1 MLKSLQQEVVQWK
14 PERIMVRSFLLSILV
29 GTFLL
34 ALPVSNTS
42 GKWLDPLSALFT
54 STSAVCVTGLT
65 VVDTGTT
72 FTPLGQNVVLILIQ
86 IGGLQIMTFGTLYLY
101 LLGWRPTIRS
111 EFVMMEALGHENMR
125 ELRPLVTRTIAF
137 TLLLEAMGAAVIA
150 WRLHTGHAYDLSKA
164 LYHGVFHSVS
174 AFCNAG
180 FALYPD
186 NLVGLRSD
194 SVLMLTVAVLI
205 VLGGLGFVVM
215 FNLSSLHLWRRD
227 RLKRGRLTL
236 HSQIVLQA
244 TGVLIVIGAAAFL
257 VLEWHNTLRDL
268 PVHDKVACAVFQ
280 SVTPR
285 TAGFNVV
292 DMSECRPPTIFG
304 TMFLMAIGGS
314 PSSTAGGI
322 KTTTAVLLIL
332 TVATFIRGREETECK
347 GRAVPHRIIREAL
360 SIFVLYLTWMVTA
373 FAVLLLSERLPPT
386 VGTVSSADALL
397 FEVISAIGTVGLS
410 TGITADLSVV
420 GKLCLTLCMF
430 VGRVG
435 PLALAVFVGTR
446 EMGQAT
452 RFPEENVIVG

>member
-1 MLKSLQQEVVQWK
+1 
-14 PERIMVRSFLLSILV
+14 
-29 GTFLL
+29 
-34 ALPVSNTS
+34 
-42 GKWLDPLSALFT
+42 
-54 STSAVCVTGLT
+54 
-65 VVDTGTT
+65 
-72 FTPLGQNVVLILIQ
+72 
-86 IGGLQIMTFGTLYLY
+86 
-101 LLGWRPTIRS
+101 
-111 EFVMMEALGHENMR
+111 
-125 ELRPLVTRTIAF
+125 
-137 TLLLEAMGAAVIA
+137 
-150 WRLHTGHAYDLSKA
+150 
-164 LYHGVFHSVS
+164 
-174 AFCNAG
+174 
-180 FALYPD
+180 
-186 NLVGLRSD
+186 
-194 SVLMLTVAVLI
+194 
-205 VLGGLGFVVM
+205 
-215 FNLSSLHLWRRD
+215 
-227 RLKRGRLTL
+227 
-236 HSQIVLQA
+236 
-244 TGVLIVIGAAAFL
+244 
-257 VLEWHNTLRDL
+257 
-268 PVHDKVACAVFQ
+268 
-280 SVTPR
+280 
-285 TAGFNVV
+285 
-292 DMSECRPPTIFG
+292 
-304 TMFLMAIGGS
+304 MFLMAIGGS